1 MRWWLQLVLFCL
13 DRNLE
18 ECLMHC
24 SENDKACRG
33 TYQQHNS
40 ACHTHI
46 YKQPASTNSQDACDI
61 QWLCYPLHLW
71 KSIARHTG
79 VEMHKSSLIPFWN
92 EAPVASVA
100 FFLFGT
106 RLQRRLVTACPES
119 RWVHFF
125 FSSRYHLGG
134 SHANMFFFFWF
145 TEDGHLFRPLLFYQ
159 KLVWV
164 WIALSQE
171 VTFKALLMLES
182 VIALCHLSARLEY
195 RYSHVLLGRMI
206 VSYITHSVKR
216 ATCQ

>member
-1 MRWWLQLVLFCL
+1 MTKHVAVRI
-13 DRNLE
+13 
-18 ECLMHC
+18 
-24 SENDKACRG
+24 
-33 TYQQHNS
+33 NS
-40 ACHTHI
+40 TTVRVTHTHI
-46 YKQPASTNSQDACDI
+46 YTTSKKQPASTNSQDACDI

-100 FFLFGT
+100 FFFLALVSNAVSWLHAQRVDEYIFFLF
-106 RLQRRLVTACPES
+106 QSIILVGLTQTCFCF
-119 RWVHFF
+119 V
-125 FSSRYHLGG
+125 
-134 SHANMFFFFWF
+134 F
-145 TEDGHLFRPLLFYQ
+145 TEDGPLFRPLLFYQ

-171 VTFKALLMLES
+171 VTFKAVRMLES
-182 VIALCHLSARLEY
+182 VIALCHLSARLGSARLEY